1 MDPKKLFP
9 TKAPK
14 ELFPTVDPKELFER
28 GSNEVPIGT
37 DLDSQGRAYI
47 DLGLLKT
54 HLHVMGLSGFGKS
67 YFLELLCRAI
77 LDRGQGLTL
86 IDPHGFLYD
95 AMLQYISFYPKL
107 AEKLVLFNPTDVE
120 EEMLV
125 GFNPMQRANH
135 YKVLSKQVD
144 IAAESV
150 AKVWSDKSDET
161 PLLARNLSN
170 ALYPIIE
177 GKYTFLETAYFT
189 KLRKTRIRDFL
200 AQQTTMLDVRD
211 EWLELSDY
219 SPTEQ
224 RKELFSLINRLPKFI
239 RNEMVRKT
247 LGQTKN
253 VLDFEDIFENQKI
266 LLVNLST
273 RGALSPKNADTIGVL
288 LMNEMFHYAVSRTQ
302 QAGKQKPMFLMV
314 DEFQN
319 FLSPDAAAIID
330 QTRKFGLHGIFAHQR
345 LQQLLKK
352 GEDIY
357 FAVKDGVPN
366 KLIFSCSFKDASL
379 LVDDAYAQIGGYD
392 LEEVKQEMWG
402 TTVVNFR
409 EETRLITAH
418 GHTDSSGGG
427 HGLGSGS
434 SAGSSHSGLAGHIS
448 TMDTRSQF
456 QNTIDSWNRG
466 DSYQETEVPMI
477 IPELDKELKSRE
489 FWGLEEQ
496 RYKKTVGLVRQ
507 PVQHAV
513 LVLPGL
519 VKHVKIQ
526 TLLPYPENPEK
537 ISAVKSAS
545 YKHQARYYLPQE
557 VRQRE
562 VDERQRKLEAIV
574 EPQKP
579 KLGQKPKVRAKQQR
593 R

>member
-1 MDPKKLFP
+1 MSIDDLLPEINPDDILPEIDPD
-9 TKAPK
+9 
-14 ELFPTVDPKELFER
+14 ELFDRKVND
-28 GSNEVPIGT
+28 VPIGT

-107 AEKLVLFNPTDVE
+107 AEKLILFNPTDVE

-125 GFNPMQRANH
+125 GFNPMQQANY
-135 YKVLSKQVD
+135 YKVISKQVD

-150 AKVWSDKSDET
+150 AKVWCEDSDDT
-161 PLLARNLSN
+161 PRLARHLSN

-177 GKYTFLETAYFT
+177 GGYTFLEVDYFT
-189 KLRKTRIRDFL
+189 WLEQTQIRDFL
-200 AQQTTMLDVRD
+200 AKQTTMRSVQKQWDMMSRLPIR
-211 EWLELSDY
+211 EQENRLE
-219 SPTEQ
+219 
-224 RKELFSLINRLPKFI
+224 SLMNRLPKFI

-273 RGALSPKNADTIGVL
+273 RGALSPKNADTMGVF

-302 QAGKQKPMFLMV
+302 QAGKQKPMFLVV

-357 FAVKDGVPN
+357 YAVKDGVPN
-366 KLIFSCSFKDASL
+366 KLIFSCSFSDAGL
-379 LVDDAYAQIGGYD
+379 LVDDAYAQLGGYD
-392 LEEVKQEMWG
+392 LEEVKQEIWG

-418 GHTDSSGGG
+418 GHTDSLGGG

-434 SAGSSHSGLAGHIS
+434 SAGTSHSGLAGHIS
-448 TMDTRSQF
+448 TMDTTSQF
-456 QNTIDSWNRG
+456 QNTINSWNRG

-489 FWGLEEQ
+489 FWSLEEQ

-507 PVQHAV
+507 PVQHAM
-513 LVLPGL
+513 LILPGL

-579 KLGQKPKVRAKQQR
+579 KLGQKPKIRVRNK
-593 R
+593 

>member
-9 TKAPK
+9 TKDPK

-28 GSNEVPIGT
+28 GPNEVPIGT
-37 DLDSQGRAYI
+37 DVDSQGRAYI

-95 AMLQYISFYPKL
+95 AVLAYISYHPEL
-107 AEKLVLFNPTDVE
+107 AEKLILFNPTDVE

-150 AKVWSDKSDET
+150 AKVWCDKSDET

-177 GKYTFLETAYFT
+177 GKYTFLEIAYFT

-200 AQQTTMLDVRD
+200 ARQTTMLDVRD
-211 EWLELSDY
+211 EWLELSDS
-219 SPTEQ
+219 SPRDQ
-224 RKELFSLINRLPKFI
+224 RNELFSLMNRLPKFI

-273 RGALSPKNADTIGVL
+273 RGALSPQNADTIGVF

-302 QAGKQKPMFLMV
+302 QAGKQKPMFMVV

-345 LQQLLKK
+345 LEQLKEK
-352 GEDIY
+352 GDKIFY
-357 FAVKDGVPN
+357 AVKDGVPN
-366 KLIFSCSFKDASL
+366 KLIFSCSFQDASL
-379 LVDDAYAQIGGYD
+379 LVDDAYAQIGGYN
-392 LEEVKQEMWG
+392 LEEVKQEIWG

-409 EETRLITAH
+409 EETRLITAR
-418 GHTDSSGGG
+418 GHTDAEGG
-427 HGLGSGS
+427 
-434 SAGSSHSGLAGHIS
+434 

-456 QNTIDSWNRG
+456 QDTLDSWNRS

-477 IPELDKELKSRE
+477 IPELDKELKNRE
-489 FWGLEEQ
+489 FRGLEEQ
-496 RYKKTVGLVRQ
+496 RYKTTVGMVRQ
-507 PVQHAV
+507 PVQHAM
-513 LVLPGL
+513 LILPGM

-537 ISAVKSAS
+537 IAKVKSAS

-557 VRQRE
+557 VRQLE
-562 VDERQRKLEAIV
+562 VDERQKKLEAIV

-579 KLGQKPKVRAKQQR
+579 KLGQKPKIRVRNK
-593 R
+593 